1 MCEGGCLLKHLNK
14 QKGGEGAYMKIFYV
28 IKRKKTEEN
37 EGPFFVATCNEITN
51 SRNLMVFFLL
61 TGKSI
66 DA

>member
-1 MCEGGCLLKHLNK
+1 
-14 QKGGEGAYMKIFYV
+14 MKIFYV